1 MVARR
6 WRGWAR
12 GPLKADAYVA
22 HFDETVRPQ
31 LEGIDGY
38 VDATVERVQ
47 HPDGLRR
54 RSSWSRG
61 GSRMDAIRAFTGDAV
76 DVAVVEPEARV
87 MLEEFD
93 WQVRHSEVPDTDQEA
108 GGS

>member
-22 HFDETVRPQ
+22 HFDEKVRPQ

-38 VDATVERVQ
+38 VDATVDRVQ
-47 HPDGLRR
+47 HPGGLEEVVVVTRWE
-54 RSSWSRG
+54 S
-61 GSRMDAIRAFTGDAV
+61 MDAIRAFTGDPV

-93 WQVRHSEVPDTDQEA
+93 WQVRHSEVPDTDPEA